1 MDFKKSNNLIGWC
14 LGIVAMTTY
23 TLSMEPSASFWDCGE
38 YIACAY
44 RLEIGHP
51 PGAPFFMLVGRL
63 FSVLGGTDP
72 SMAAGMINVMS
83 ALCSAFTI
91 MFLFWTITLLGT
103 KIYSKHSNYSLKTW
117 RLAVLAAGAIGALAF
132 TFSDT
137 FWFNAVEGEVY
148 AMSSLFTAMVFWAI
162 LKWDVEDSVNPT
174 GALRWIILISYLIG
188 LSIGVHLLSLLAIP
202 AICYVIYF
210 KKYTYTRKGFFIA
223 GAISLLL
230 LFFVQNL
237 IIPKIVKFLSDY
249 EVFFTNTLKTG
260 FSVGTVV
267 YFSLLAFIIVSF
279 ILYSNTKK
287 EKFFRAAFYSVVI
300 FSALAVIS
308 ATTGSNAAFRMV
320 MLGGIIYLL
329 WKQKMKLQLFNT
341 IFLSFTA
348 LLIGY
353 SSFFV
358 LVIRSQ
364 ANTPMDENDPENA
377 PNMLS
382 YLLREQYGEAPLL
395 YGPYYNAPALSK
407 NQYGNGDPFYRKDK
421 ANKNYKV
428 LDSRKNSIP
437 KFQKDFCTFFPRMH
451 SSQQQA
457 HIAGYKYW
465 GNVGQNH
472 NLKASGYGDYETV
485 EVPNMKANLTY
496 FFNYQV
502 GYMYLRY
509 FFWNFVGRQN
519 DVQGS
524 SGNNMEGN
532 WISGI
537 KFLDDIKLGTDSSKT
552 IYKNANN
559 FANNHFYGLPLV
571 LGLCGVFFH
580 FKRSKPDAWV
590 VMCFFL
596 LTGLAIIVYLNQ
608 SPAQVRERDY
618 AYVGSFYAFAIWI
631 GLGVLYVFEFI
642 AVKWSSSKPILLTL
656 AISLTIPTIMATQ
669 GWNDH
674 NRSLRTLSRDSAIN
688 YLESCAPN
696 AILFTNGD
704 NDTFPL
710 WYAQEVENIRTDVRV
725 VCISLLSTDWFI
737 KQVRRA
743 AYLSQPVPFTIPEEK
758 LEGEKM
764 TYVAIQ
770 NDNEVP
776 MNIHQA
782 MDTALGDDPNTKL
795 EYNGELLDVL
805 PAKNFY
811 VNVDSNEVKKN
822 KVLSPSDSDRLL
834 SRISWNLGNK
844 RMIYK
849 GDMMML
855 DLVANNN
862 WDRPIYF
869 TSNASDAC
877 VGLSN
882 YLRLEGL
889 AYRLVPMKQNEEEQD
904 EGGMVNTTLMYDNI
918 MHKFKWGGMNKK
930 GVNLDENCLRIPLNL
945 RMQMGILSNALIR
958 EGKRTEAKNVLDK
971 CLEEMPDETVPFDA
985 TLYGV
990 CQSYFELGSIAKARE
1005 LSQKLF
1011 KIYERDLRIY
1021 NSQKA
1026 NNKLAYGPEINQAKQ
1041 VMRSL
1046 AAMAQH
1052 YQQMD
1057 IVDDFVKKMQML
1069 MPEEVSPS
1077 KNILP

>member
-1 MDFKKSNNLIGWC
+1 MDFNKLNNLIGWC

-63 FSVLGGTDP
+63 FSVFGGTDP
-72 SMAAGMINVMS
+72 SMAAGMINLMS

-103 KIYSKHSNYSLKTW
+103 KIYTKQSTYSFKIW
-117 RLAVLAAGAIGALAF
+117 RLAVLSAGAIGALAF

-162 LKWDVEDSVNPT
+162 LKWDVEDNVNPT

-202 AICYVIYF
+202 AMCYVIYF

-223 GAISLLL
+223 GALSLLL

-249 EVFFTNTLKTG
+249 EVFFTNTLKVG

-267 YFSLLAFIIVSF
+267 YFSLLCFIIVSF

-287 EKFFRAAFYSVVI
+287 EKFFRSAFYSAVM
-300 FSALAVIS
+300 FSAIAVIS
-308 ATTGSNAAFRMV
+308 ATTGSNAAFRIM
-320 MLGGIIYLL
+320 MLGGLLYLL
-329 WKQKMKLQLFNT
+329 SKHKAKVQLFNT
-341 IFLSFTA
+341 IFLSFAA

-395 YGPYYNAPALSK
+395 YGPYYNAPTLSK
-407 NQYGNGDPFYRKDK
+407 NQYGNGDPFFRKDK
-421 ANKNYKV
+421 SNKNYKV

-437 KFQKDFCTFFPRMH
+437 KYQKDFCTFFPRMH
-451 SSQQQA
+451 SSQQQS
-457 HIAGYKYW
+457 HIAGYKSW
-465 GNVGQNH
+465 GNVAQNH
-472 NLKASGYGDYETV
+472 KLKASGYGDSETV
-485 EVPNMKANLTY
+485 EVPNMAANLTY

-524 SGNNMEGN
+524 NGNNMDGN

-552 IYKNANN
+552 IYKNSNN
-559 FANNHFYGLPLV
+559 FANNHFYGLPLI
-571 LGLCGVFFH
+571 LGLCGMFFH
-580 FKRSKPDAWV
+580 FKRNKPDAWV
-590 VMCFFL
+590 VTCFFL

-618 AYVGSFYAFAIWI
+618 AYVGSFYGFAIWI
-631 GLGVLYVFEFI
+631 GIGVLYVFELI
-642 AVKWSSSKPILLTL
+642 ATKWSSSKAILYA
-656 AISLTIPTIMATQ
+656 AILSLTVPVIMAAQ

-674 NRSLRTLSRDSAIN
+674 NRSLRTLSSDSAIN
-688 YLESCAPN
+688 YLQSCAPN

-770 NDNEVP
+770 NENEVP
-776 MNIHQA
+776 MNIRQA

-795 EYNGELLDVL
+795 EFNGELLDVL

-811 VNVDSNEVKKN
+811 VDVDRNEVEKN
-822 KVLSPSDSDRLL
+822 KVLSPKDSDRLL
-834 SRISWNLGNK
+834 SRISWNLGSK
-844 RMIYK
+844 RIIYK
-849 GDMMML
+849 SDMMML
-855 DLVANNN
+855 DLVANNK

-904 EGGMVNTTLMYDNI
+904 EGGMVNTTVMYDNI

-930 GVNLDENCLRIPLNL
+930 GVNLDENCLRMPLNL

-958 EGKRTEAKNVLDK
+958 EGKKTDAKTILDK

-990 CQSYFELGSIAKARE
+990 CRSYFELGSIAKARE

-1011 KIYERDLRIY
+1011 AIYEGDLRIY

-1026 NNKLAYGPEINQAKQ
+1026 NNKMAYAPEINQAKQ

-1052 YQQMD
+1052 YEQMD
-1057 IVDDFVKKMQML
+1057 MVNDFVKKMEML
-1069 MPEEVSPS
+1069 MPEEAPQSN
-1077 KNILP
+1077 KILP